1 MLHPG
6 FARSCA
12 RYSLL
17 NFLACPA
24 SQTEL
29 ACLVTKET
37 ECPVPHVRFTE
48 CDRVNQPGAM
58 FGPAPRF
65 GKRTW
70 LTEFL
75 QSNGCDPAPSSR
87 NYAVAVEEGLL
98 ISGETGRWDPIRNFI
113 PELLPDHL
121 RDFGRDRA
129 FLGGLRPILPP
140 SLFDRV
146 YDQTIC
152 SGRADTDD
160 IG

>member
-1 MLHPG
+1 M
-6 FARSCA
+6 

-87 NYAVAVEEGLL
+87 TYAVAVEEGLL
-98 ISGETGRWDPIRNFI
+98 ISGETGRAAPAACTISSPQAIIGGQTRRI
-113 PELLPDHL
+113 PTVHTSNATACRTPEISSNL
-121 RDFGRDRA
+121 A
-129 FLGGLRPILPP
+129 
-140 SLFDRV
+140 V
-146 YDQTIC
+146 T
-152 SGRADTDD
+152 
-160 IG
+160 